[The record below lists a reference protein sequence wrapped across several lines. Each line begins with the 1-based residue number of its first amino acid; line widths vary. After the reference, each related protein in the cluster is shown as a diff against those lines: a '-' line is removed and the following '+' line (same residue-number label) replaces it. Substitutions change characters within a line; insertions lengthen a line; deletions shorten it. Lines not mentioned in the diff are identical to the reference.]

1 MGEKLH
7 ETDLGSDFFG
17 YDTKK
22 HRQQKQK
29 TMKSWKAKVHKWSHM
44 KLKHFYTTKE
54 IINRMKTKHTKW
66 KNLFSSYISDK
77 KSISK
82 IYKELLY
89 VIILYLNYAK
99 LANIEQEEKE
109 TPSKFLDRLKKTLH
123 RFT

>member
-1 MGEKLH
+1 MFCFH
-7 ETDLGSDFFG
+7 SVD
-17 YDTKK
+17 
-22 HRQQKQK
+22 
-29 TMKSWKAKVHKWSHM
+29 
-44 KLKHFYTTKE
+44 
-54 IINRMKTKHTKW
+54 
-66 KNLFSSYISDK
+66 DK

-109 TPSKFLDRLKKTLH
+109 TPSKFLDRLKETLH